1 MIPLATLREL
11 FDYNY
16 WARDRQLEACAAL
29 TQEQFLRPLGSSF
42 SSLRDTL
49 AHLLSSEWVWLESWR
64 GRLPRGLVASE
75 EFPNLAAI
83 AQRWTDIEGQ
93 MRDYVRGLTDDTLAR
108 PFTYTNLRGQTVTL
122 PLWQTHYH
130 FLNHQ
135 TYHRGQV
142 STLLRQLGSTPVAT
156 DFYVYLLSR
165 R

>member
-16 WARDRQLEACAAL
+16 WARDRQLQACAAL
-29 TQEQFLRPLGSSF
+29 TEEPFLRPLGSSF

-49 AHLLSSEWVWLESWR
+49 VHLVGVEWLYLERWR
-64 GRLPRGLVASE
+64 GHPPQALPAAE
-75 EFPNLAAI
+75 EFPNLTAI
-83 AQRWTDIEGQ
+83 TQRWTDIERE
-93 MRDYVRGLTDDTLAR
+93 MRGHLGGLTDDTLAR

-122 PLWQTHYH
+122 PLWQIHYH